1 MSDLVQITY
10 ISRATFEPGP
20 RENGVEPH
28 VGRILMASRR
38 NNPRR
43 RLVGVLFYGDG
54 CFFQCIEGER
64 SAVQALFSRISDDPR
79 HTDIRVLSM
88 RDIEVR
94 SFNDWSMKYVPAAR
108 EVLEELRRFG
118 QSRFNPY
125 EFNEEQ
131 VERMVDLLR
140 ASADPTTGRLNGP
153 PPRNA
158 PADMMGLTYLA
169 IALATLA
176 LAVSCVTL
184 AMVMEW
190 L

>member
-1 MSDLVQITY
+1 MTDLIQITY

-28 VGRILMASRR
+28 VGRILMSSRR

-43 RLVGVLFYGDG
+43 RLVGVLYYGDG

-64 SAVQALFSRISDDPR
+64 AAVQALFSRISDDPR
-79 HTDIRVLSM
+79 HTDIRVLRV
-88 RDIEVR
+88 RDIDVR

-108 EVLEELRRFG
+108 EVLQQLRAFG
-118 QSRFNPY
+118 QTRFDPY
-125 EFNEEQ
+125 SFNDEQ
-131 VERMVDLLR
+131 IEKMVDLLR
-140 ASADPTTGRLNGP
+140 TSADPTTGQLNSTSR
-153 PPRNA
+153 RNA

-169 IALATLA
+169 IALSTLA

-184 AMVMEW
+184 AMIMEW
-190 L
+190 I